1 MGSTLS
7 NTLKEQMESTNSI
20 VRELMGSANFDATGN
35 EVIVTAA
42 QENALDTYGDMLEA
56 HERELVEQLHRVV
69 VEYSAKIAA
78 NRNLQRLIGREVGRR
93 EVLRERIEAG
103 EHI

>member
-1 MGSTLS
+1 MSTRLS
-7 NTLKEQMESTNSI
+7 NTLKEQMESTNLI
-20 VRELMGSANFDATGN
+20 ARELLGNVNFDATGN

-42 QENALDTYGDMLEA
+42 QESALDTYGDMLEA
-56 HERELVEQLHRVV
+56 HEHELIEQLHRVV

-103 EHI
+103 EDI